1 MATENKPKPEAIRAQ
16 LERILQNAD
25 FRASDKQR
33 NFFNFVVDET
43 LDGRASQLKG
53 YTIAVA
59 VYGRAETFDPQ
70 VDPIVRVEA
79 GRLRRAL
86 EHYYLTAGKND
97 PVRIK
102 IPKGGYVPTFHT
114 VQIPPSGAQ
123 TQPPERENSAP
134 AAEPSIAVMPLLNLT
149 GDEDQDYFADGL
161 TEELTAEFA
170 RYQEFRVI
178 AAQSTLRFKGRKV
191 DPKEIGR
198 DLGVRFL
205 LTGSIQKDSK
215 TVKVAIRLIDTFT
228 TCANLGRKL

>member
-1 MATENKPKPEAIRAQ
+1 MAADNKPTPEAIRAQ
-16 LERILQNAD
+16 LERILQDAD
-25 FRASDKQR
+25 FRASDKQKKFLR
-33 NFFNFVVDET
+33 FVVDET

-59 VYGRAETFDPQ
+59 VYGRPAGFDPQ

-86 EHYYLTAGKND
+86 EHFYLSTGKKD
-97 PVRIK
+97 TVRIK

-123 TQPPERENSAP
+123 TSTSERENSAP
-134 AAEPSIAVMPLLNLT
+134 ATGPSIAVMPLLNLT
-149 GDEDQDYFADGL
+149 GDEDQDYFSDGL
-161 TEELTAEFA
+161 TEELTAELA
-170 RYQEFRVI
+170 RHQEFQVI

-205 LTGSIQKDSK
+205 LTGSIQKDLK
-215 TVKVAIRLIDTFT
+215 TIKVAIRLIDTFT
-228 TCANLGRKL
+228 SCANLGRKL